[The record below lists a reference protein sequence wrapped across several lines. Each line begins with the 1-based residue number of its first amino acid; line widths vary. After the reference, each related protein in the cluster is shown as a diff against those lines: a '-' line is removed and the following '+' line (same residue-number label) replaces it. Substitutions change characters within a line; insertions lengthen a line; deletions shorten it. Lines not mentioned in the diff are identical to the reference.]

1 MEQLNKIIEGMRE
14 PLVDMV
20 SRWLRIASVRAEG
33 KPGAP
38 FGDECREAL
47 DVALKDAA
55 DLGFDV
61 RNFDGYAGDVRM
73 GSIGV
78 EPLGILGHLDVVP
91 AGDGWKT
98 DPFVPTRDGDRIYAR
113 GSSDDKGPVAAAL
126 LAMKAV
132 KDAGIPLRR
141 EVRLILGCSEETAWD
156 DMAYYSQ
163 HCDMPRTGFSPDASY
178 PVINT
183 EKGSLQIS
191 LHAPFDADGI
201 VKEIHVGERHNVIP
215 GEATALLSGDKA
227 LQDTIN
233 EKAAALGVDVKATLT
248 AEGVKVLSVGIT
260 GHAAYPEGARNAL
273 GQMLVV
279 LDAAGL
285 TGVLSVLAKVVGT
298 EYNGESLG
306 IACSDKTSGPLSCNL
321 GILQYDAENGLYA
334 TLDIRY
340 PILCDHK
347 ALTAALT
354 AAIGDT
360 ITVKVD
366 SQTEPHHVAP
376 NSELVTALLDAYHE
390 VTGRERVCVATGGG
404 TYAKCLEEGVAF
416 GCAFPDDE
424 DLAHQANEYLSID
437 GLMTSIRIFAAAIV
451 KLAGA

>member
-1 MEQLNKIIEGMRE
+1 MEKLYSIIEGMRE
-14 PLVDMV
+14 PLIELV
-20 SRWLRIASVRAEG
+20 SRWLKIASVRADG

-55 DLGFDV
+55 DMGFDV

-73 GSIGV
+73 GAMGV

-98 DPFVPTRDGDRIYAR
+98 NPFEPHRDGDRIYAR

-126 LAMKAV
+126 FAMKAV
-132 KDAGIPLRR
+132 KDAGIPLSR

-156 DMAYYSQ
+156 DMAYYGE

-191 LHAPFDADGI
+191 LHAPFDKDGM
-201 VKEIHVGERHNVIP
+201 VKAIHVGERHNVIP
-215 GEATALLSGDKA
+215 GEASALLCGDKA
-227 LQDTIN
+227 LADAIN
-233 EKAAALGVDVKATLT
+233 EKAAALSMDVKAEVTS
-248 AEGVKVLSVGIT
+248 EGVKVVSTGIP

-273 GQMLVV
+273 GQLLAV
-279 LDAAGL
+279 LDTVGL
-285 TGVLSVLAKVVGT
+285 TGVLSVLAKVVGV

-306 IACSDKTSGPLSCNL
+306 IACSDKVSGPLTCNL

-354 AAIGDT
+354 AAIGES

-376 NSELVTALLDAYHE
+376 NSKLVTALLDAYHE
-390 VTGRERVCVATGGG
+390 ETGLERVCVATGGG

-437 GLMTSIRIFAAAIV
+437 GLMKSIRIFANAIV
-451 KLAGA
+451 KLAGK